1 MANIIIDPANRI
13 EGHQKWTVEL
23 DTDGHTVSESKMHGM
38 MFRGWENIL
47 RGRDPR
53 DAIIICQ
60 RI

>member
-1 MANIIIDPANRI
+1 MAIIIDPANRI

-23 DTDGHTVSESKMHGM
+23 NTDNKVYDSKMHGM

-47 RGRDPR
+47 VNRDPR

>member
-1 MANIIIDPANRI
+1 MAIIIDPANRI
-13 EGHQKWTVEL
+13 EGHQKWTVEI
-23 DTDGHTVSESKMHGM
+23 DSGNKVSDSKMHGM

-47 RGRDPR
+47 VNRDPR

>member
-13 EGHQKWTVEL
+13 EGHQKWSVEIGP
-23 DTDGHTVSESKMHGM
+23 DGHTVVKSKMHGM

-47 RGRDPR
+47 TGRDPR